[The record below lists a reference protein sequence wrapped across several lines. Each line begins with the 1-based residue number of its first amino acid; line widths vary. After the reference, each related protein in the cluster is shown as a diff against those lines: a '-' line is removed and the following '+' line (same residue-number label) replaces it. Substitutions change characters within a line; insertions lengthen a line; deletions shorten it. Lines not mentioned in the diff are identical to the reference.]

1 VTAPAGT
8 PSDAE
13 PSSPTTASLDQ
24 LTVLVDPGAAPPTIS
39 LAGELDP
46 HTAPLLQRE
55 IDRVLDEG
63 GSDLVLDLSQL
74 GFVDS
79 SGLRVLIA
87 AQHQLGEHGGTLV
100 LRAPSETVRRLLEI
114 TGLVDHVT
122 ITDA

>member
-1 VTAPAGT
+1 MTAPAGT
-8 PSDAE
+8 PSDAD
-13 PSSPTTASLDQ
+13 PSSATTSLDQ
-24 LTVLVDPGAAPPTIS
+24 LTVVVDRDAEPPTIS

-46 HTAPLLQRE
+46 HTAPLLQTE
-55 IDRVLDEG
+55 IDRVLDAEG
-63 GSDLVLDLSQL
+63 TDLVLDLSEL

-87 AQHQLGEHGGTLV
+87 AQHQLAEQGGTLV
-100 LRAPSETVRRLLEI
+100 LRTPSETVRRLLEI